1 MMLPA
6 QALIYAAAGAGC
18 LALALHALFTRAQ
31 LLAKIVASN
40 VAATG
45 VFLVLLAIAPRAADG
60 VRADPVPQ
68 AMVLT
73 GIVIS
78 VSITAYALSLLRRL
92 YDETGARALPED
104 EP

>member
-1 MMLPA
+1 MTLSP
-6 QALIYAAAGAGC
+6 QALVYAIAAAAC
-18 LALALHALFTRAQ
+18 LGLALHALFTRTQ
-31 LLAKIVASN
+31 LLTKIIASN

-45 VFLVLLAIAPRAADG
+45 LFLLLLSIAPRAATDA
-60 VRADPVPQ
+60 RPDPVPQ

-92 YDETGARALPED
+92 FDETGSSTLPED
-104 EP
+104 ER